1 MLLTGRNLLTV
12 LFDIFIGRQLL
23 LALWSGLPL
32 IFVHWKNYFI
42 VEREK
47 ETLNE
52 DFLSV
57 ILFLFTAFQ
66 SANAGGIP
74 GALAGILST
83 LNLEI
88 QGKVIRVLDGD
99 TIEIKTL
106 PAKIVVYEVPI
117 RVRLINI
124 DAPEKKQ
131 PFGRWSTSQ
140 LKTLVAGK
148 QVTVSYSHKDRYGR
162 IIGHVFT
169 TNGTDASR
177 FMVQSGAAWVYERYN
192 VDESLP
198 ALQRE
203 AQEQKRGLWA
213 DANPVPPWEW
223 RYKHN

>member
-1 MLLTGRNLLTV
+1 MR
-12 LFDIFIGRQLL
+12 I
-23 LALWSGLPL
+23 
-32 IFVHWKNYFI
+32 
-42 VEREK
+42 
-47 ETLNE
+47 
-52 DFLSV
+52 FLSV

-83 LNLEI
+83 LNQEI

-99 TIEIKTL
+99 TIEVLQDKK
-106 PAKIVVYEVPI
+106 PVRI
-117 RVRLINI
+117 RLANI

-131 PFGRWSTSQ
+131 AFGRWSANQ
-140 LKTLVAGK
+140 LKALLAA
-148 QVTVSYSHKDRYGR
+148 QPVTVTYTQTDRYGR

-192 VDESLP
+192 MDESLP

>member
-1 MLLTGRNLLTV
+1 MRIL
-12 LFDIFIGRQLL
+12 
-23 LALWSGLPL
+23 
-32 IFVHWKNYFI
+32 
-42 VEREK
+42 
-47 ETLNE
+47 
-52 DFLSV
+52 LSV

-99 TIEIKTL
+99 TIEVLQDKK
-106 PAKIVVYEVPI
+106 PVRI
-117 RVRLINI
+117 RLANI

-131 PFGRWSTSQ
+131 AFGRWSANQ
-140 LKTLVAGK
+140 LKALLAG
-148 QVTVSYSHKDRYGR
+148 QSVTVSYTQTDRYGR

-213 DANPVPPWEW
+213 DPKPVPPWEW
-223 RYKHN
+223 RHKQN

>member
-1 MLLTGRNLLTV
+1 MRIL
-12 LFDIFIGRQLL
+12 
-23 LALWSGLPL
+23 
-32 IFVHWKNYFI
+32 
-42 VEREK
+42 
-47 ETLNE
+47 
-52 DFLSV
+52 LSV

-83 LNLEI
+83 LNQEI

-131 PFGRWSTSQ
+131 PFGRWSANQ
-140 LKTLVAGK
+140 LKALLAG
-148 QVTVSYSHKDRYGR
+148 QSVTVSYTQTDRYGR
-162 IIGHVFT
+162 IIGRVFT
-169 TNGTDASR
+169 MNGTDASR
-177 FMVQSGAAWVYERYN
+177 FMVQSGAAWVYDRYN
-192 VDESLP
+192 TDKSLP

-213 DANPVPPWEW
+213 DSNPVPPWEW
-223 RYKHN
+223 RHKN

>member
-1 MLLTGRNLLTV
+1 MKILLT
-12 LFDIFIGRQLL
+12 IFI
-23 LALWSGLPL
+23 
-32 IFVHWKNYFI
+32 Y
-42 VEREK
+42 
-47 ETLNE
+47 
-52 DFLSV
+52 
-57 ILFLFTAFQ
+57 LFTTFQ

-74 GALAGILST
+74 DALSGMLSIL
-83 LNLEI
+83 NPKI

-99 TIEIKTL
+99 TIEVLQDKK
-106 PAKIVVYEVPI
+106 PVRI
-117 RVRLINI
+117 RLANI

-131 PFGRWSTSQ
+131 AFGSWSTSQ

-148 QVTVSYSHKDRYGR
+148 QVTISYSHKDRYGR
-162 IIGHVFT
+162 IIGRVFT

-192 VDESLP
+192 TDKSLP

>member
-1 MLLTGRNLLTV
+1 MRIL
-12 LFDIFIGRQLL
+12 
-23 LALWSGLPL
+23 
-32 IFVHWKNYFI
+32 
-42 VEREK
+42 
-47 ETLNE
+47 
-52 DFLSV
+52 LSV

-74 GALAGILST
+74 GALAGMLST
-83 LNLEI
+83 LNQEI

-99 TIEIKTL
+99 TIEVLQDK
-106 PAKIVVYEVPI
+106 KSVRI
-117 RVRLINI
+117 RLANI

-131 PFGRWSTSQ
+131 AFGRWSTNQ
-140 LKTLVAGK
+140 LKTLLAG
-148 QVTVSYSHKDRYGR
+148 QSVTVSYTQTDRYGR
-162 IIGHVFT
+162 IIGRVFT

-192 VDESLP
+192 EDESLP

-223 RYKHN
+223 RNEN